1 MTMIARY
8 TLVFIVALFFTEAPA
23 QDRSAAEEYRIQL
36 EQRKRADLLRVM
48 DSAVTMMDE
57 GRYEVADQKLIYV
70 LNNIKSIPSD
80 LTFYFGKNSFYL
92 NKFKQS
98 IDWLNKY
105 IQLKGSTGQFYA
117 EAVSLLKQAETE
129 IVKEQSRNTAKVKE
143 VLSSEYEIDCGPAGK
158 VTCPVCKGT
167 TVLIK
172 KGAFENQYKTC
183 PYCDKHG
190 FLTCAEYNLLIKGQL
205 EPK

>member
-1 MTMIARY
+1 MIARFCLLFLFLNF
-8 TLVFIVALFFTEAPA
+8 TLHALA
-23 QDRSAAEEYRIQL
+23 QDRNAAEEYRIQL
-36 EQRKRADLLRVM
+36 EQRKRADLMRVL
-48 DSAVTMMDE
+48 DSAVVLMDE
-57 GRYEVADQKLIYV
+57 GQYQAAEQRLVYV

-105 IQLKGSTGQFYA
+105 IQLKGATGQYYT
-117 EAVSLLKQAETE
+117 EALSLLKKAESE
-129 IVKEQSRNTAKVKE
+129 IVKEQSKNTAVVKQ

-158 VTCPVCKGT
+158 VTCPVCKGA
-167 TVLIK
+167 TVLIR

>member
-1 MTMIARY
+1 MIARY
-8 TLVFIVALFFTEAPA
+8 FLLCFVLLIVFRVNA
-23 QDRSAAEEYRIQL
+23 QDRNAAEEYRVQM
-36 EQRKRADLLRVM
+36 EQRKRADLLRAL
-48 DSAVTMMDE
+48 DSAVMFMDE
-57 GRYEVADQKLIYV
+57 EQYLAADQKLIYV

-92 NKFKQS
+92 SKFKQS

-105 IQLKGSTGQFYA
+105 IQLKGPTGQFYV
-117 EAVSLLKQAETE
+117 EALGILKRAETE
-129 IVKEQSRNTAKVKE
+129 LVKEQSKNTAMVKQI
-143 VLSSEYEIDCGPAGK
+143 LSSEYEIDCGPAGK

-167 TVLIK
+167 TVLIR
-172 KGAFENQYKTC
+172 KGPFENQYKTC

-205 EPK
+205 DPK

>member
-1 MTMIARY
+1 MSFRKSLLFVVIGC
-8 TLVFIVALFFTEAPA
+8 TLHAAA
-23 QDRSAAEEYRIQL
+23 QDRNTAEEYRIQL
-36 EQRKRADLLRVM
+36 EQQKRTQLLRVM
-48 DSAVTMMDE
+48 DSAVVLMDE
-57 GRYEVADQKLIYV
+57 GRYEAAEQQLIYV

-80 LTFYFGKNSFYL
+80 LTFYFGKNSFNL

-105 IQLKGSTGQFYA
+105 IQLKGPSGQFYS
-117 EAVSLLKQAETE
+117 ESVNLLKKAEIE
-129 IVKEQSRNTAKVKE
+129 LVKEQTRNTTKVKE
-143 VLSSEYEIDCGPAGK
+143 VLSSEYEIDCGPSGK

-167 TVLIK
+167 TVLVK

-190 FLTCAEYNLLIKGQL
+190 LLTCTEYNLLLKGQL